1 MTKEQFDREKTYQ
14 AALAVARAMHTQ
26 GIIDD
31 GDMSKLEAHFCRKFC
46 PLIGAFQGA
55 FQGANP

>member
-14 AALAVARAMHTQ
+14 AALAVARAMRTQ

-31 GDMSKLEAHFCRKFC
+31 GDLSKLERAFCRKFC
-46 PLIGAFQGA
+46 PLSGALTLDA
-55 FQGANP
+55 